1 MGKREELW
9 ALLEPTVEAMGY
21 ELIEVELRLSPKR
34 SLVRLYIDGSDGIDL
49 SDCERVS
56 HQASGLLDLEDP
68 LPGAYT
74 LEVSSPGLDR
84 PLVKVSHFRRFI
96 GKRVKVRTALP
107 IEGRRNFTG
116 YLVKVG
122 DDSIEVD
129 VDDRRWRLTL
139 ADIER
144 ARLAPEL

>member
-34 SLVRLYIDGSDGIDL
+34 SLVRIYIDGNDGIDL

-116 YLVKVG
+116 YLVEVG

-139 ADIER
+139 TDIER

>member
-21 ELIEVELRLSPKR
+21 ELIEVELRLSAKR
-34 SLVRLYIDGSDGIDL
+34 SLLRLYIDGADGVDL
-49 SDCERVS
+49 SDCEAVS

-84 PLVKVSHFRRFI
+84 PLVKGSHFRRFI
-96 GKRVKVRTALP
+96 GERVKVRTILP

-116 YLVKVG
+116 YLVDVR
-122 DDSIEVD
+122 DQEIELEVE
-129 VDDRRWRLTL
+129 DRRWCLALT
-139 ADIER
+139 DVER

>member
-9 ALLEPTVEAMGY
+9 ALLEPTIEAMGY

-34 SLVRLYIDGSDGIDL
+34 SLLRLYIDSSDGIDL

-84 PLVKVSHFRRFI
+84 PLVKVGHFRRFI

-116 YLVKVG
+116 YLVEVG

-139 ADIER
+139 TDIER

>member
-34 SLVRLYIDGSDGIDL
+34 SLLRLYIDGSDGIDL

-84 PLVKVSHFRRFI
+84 PLVKVGHFRRFI

-116 YLVKVG
+116 YLVEVG

-139 ADIER
+139 TDIER

>member
-9 ALLEPTVEAMGY
+9 ALLEPAVEAMGY

-34 SLVRLYIDGSDGIDL
+34 SLLRLYIDGSDGIDL
-49 SDCERVS
+49 SDCEMVS

-116 YLVKVG
+116 YLVGVG
-122 DDSIEVD
+122 DDAIEVD
-129 VDDRRWRLTL
+129 VDDRRWCLTL
-139 ADIER
+139 TDIER

>member
-9 ALLEPTVEAMGY
+9 ALLEPTIEAMGY

-34 SLVRLYIDGSDGIDL
+34 SLLRLYIDGSDGIDL

-84 PLVKVSHFRRFI
+84 PLVKVGHFRRFI

-116 YLVKVG
+116 YLVEVG

-139 ADIER
+139 TDIER